1 MNRCTKFS
9 LLLVFSI
16 LCECAVAQQSPLV
29 VVSIKPVHSLV
40 AGIMQ
45 GVAEPLLLMDGSAAP
60 WQHRP
65 DQRQRESL
73 ARADLIIWSGRE
85 LEPLLGAALAQ
96 LPEKQNHI
104 FEILSSEELKVL
116 PSRGDDKRRDAWYW
130 LDTRNMLILL
140 DQVTQ
145 MLAKLD
151 PQHAHSYQRNR
162 ARMLEPLIQIDRE
175 MEVSYKSVSGAP
187 VFFYHDTHHYFE
199 QAYAMKVAGFV
210 ASPPAAP
217 SNSAAGLLALKSW
230 LENAPASCLFT
241 EAGLAEPHLDLLLGE
256 SEVVAV
262 ELDSIGSSLPP
273 GPGLYLSLMKK
284 NFNDISTCVSADRA
298 DKNITASGQD
308 TLLDSDAP
316 LRIRP
321 AYALMTQYGEAVTHE
336 DFPGRLQLVIFGYTF
351 CPDICPTS
359 LSIVSRVMELLGDAA
374 EGIQPIFITVDPQRD
389 TAEVLKRYA
398 AYFHPSLLGLSGTPE
413 ITRRVADNFKVRYE
427 KVMSTSG
434 DPSRYSMDHTA
445 SLYLLGT
452 QGEFITKFPYGT
464 PAEKIAARLRDLL
477 DNL

>member
-1 MNRCTKFS
+1 VKRQTKFA
-9 LLLVFSI
+9 LLLMFSA
-16 LCECAVAQQSPLV
+16 LCQSAVAQQSPQV

-45 GVAEPLLLMDGSAAP
+45 GVAEPLLLMDGSVAP
-60 WQHRP
+60 WQHQP
-65 DQRQRESL
+65 DQHQLESL
-73 ARADLIIWSGRE
+73 AQADLIIWSGRE

-96 LPEKQNHI
+96 LAKQQNRV

-116 PSRGDDKRRDAWYW
+116 PARGNDNSRDAWFW

-140 DQVTQ
+140 DEITRLLVT
-145 MLAKLD
+145 LD
-151 PQHAHSYQRNR
+151 PPHAHDYERNR
-162 ARMLEPLIQIDRE
+162 ARILEPLIQIDRE
-175 MEVSYKSVSGAP
+175 MEVDYKNVSGIP

-199 QAYAMKVAGFV
+199 QAYAMKVAGVV

-217 SNSAAGLLALKSW
+217 SNAAAGLLALKSW
-230 LENAPASCLFT
+230 LENAPGNCLFT
-241 EAGLAEPHLDLLLGE
+241 ETTLAEPHLDLLLGDRD
-256 SEVVAV
+256 VVVV
-262 ELDSIGSSLPP
+262 ELDSLGGTLQP
-273 GPGLYLSLMKK
+273 GPELYLSLMKK
-284 NFNDISTCVSADRA
+284 NFNAISTCVRTVRGERNSTAAGRDRP
-298 DKNITASGQD
+298 
-308 TLLDSDAP
+308 LDGDAP

-336 DFPGRLQLVIFGYTF
+336 DFPGRLQLISFGYTY

-359 LSIVSRVMELLGDAA
+359 LSVVSRVMELLGDAA
-374 EGIQPIFITVDPQRD
+374 DKIQPIFITVDPHRD
-389 TAEVLKRYA
+389 TPEVLKRYA

-413 ITRRVADNFKVRYE
+413 STRRIADNFKVRYE

-452 QGEFITKFPYGT
+452 QAEFITKFPYGT
-464 PAEKIAARLRDLL
+464 PAEQIAARLRGLL
-477 DNL
+477 AN